1 MCCYRGAYD
10 VQATKLDKLER
21 SLEKL
26 KQEKASLVG
35 QVSHLNRTVKDQRT
49 ALKNSDVRYSMC
61 CESVCLYT
69 RITVSLPHTY
79 TWTYTFWYITV
90 TNCRNQS
97 LEVQLVQMEA
107 EIATLTKAQVELEEY
122 KKKVEANAR

>member
-1 MCCYRGAYD
+1 MCYCRGAYD

-49 ALKNSDVRYSMC
+49 ALKNSDVRYCMC
-61 CESVCLYT
+61 SESVCLYKNY
-69 RITVSLPHTY
+69 SLPCTHIHMDTH
-79 TWTYTFWYITV
+79 ILIH
-90 TNCRNQS
+90 NCN
-97 LEVQLVQMEA
+97 
-107 EIATLTKAQVELEEY
+107 
-122 KKKVEANAR
+122 